1 MTQVKKL
8 EFQPENEGDGHL
20 IAALQVKGDP
30 AAWLAMVRKLLPFP
44 RVMFCLYASCAAP
57 LLHICEAPNF
67 IIDLAGDTS
76 RGKTTALE
84 IASSAWGLPA
94 GHQGG
99 LVKSWNVTKV
109 FAERYSALFNDLPV
123 FLDDS
128 QTADARTVA
137 GVLYMVANGIGRGR
151 GAAKGG
157 VQRVTHWRTICFS
170 TGEQPLT
177 SNTEFGGARARV
189 LTLWGSPFGDAPQGE
204 LVREVKSVL
213 ARHYGHGAYQVVNEL
228 IRLRRAGEW
237 DQLRELYLARVQALA
252 TRFPGNVADRLS
264 RYVALVW
271 VAGDLVHSVLD
282 LPGEPEAAVMSV
294 MREVAGELEEGDYAT
309 RAMDAVRAWAQA
321 REHQFYGKEDFSR
334 VPNEYIGVWRDFSEG
349 EAGQVAFFQP
359 ALKKFLTEQGFSFE
373 AVIRQW
379 RDRAWIKT
387 QSGKSTIVVK
397 IKGNANRMVVIP
409 LTAWLPKESEGVT
422 EV

>member
-1 MTQVKKL
+1 MTAPHI
-8 EFQPENEGDGHL
+8 EFAPESDGDAHL
-20 IAALQVKGDP
+20 VAALHTKGELEP
-30 AAWLAMVRKLLPFP
+30 WLAMLQKCLSFP
-44 RVMFCLYASCAAP
+44 RVMFCLYAACAPP
-57 LLHICEAPNF
+57 LLMICEAPNF

-84 IASSAWGLPA
+84 LAASTWGLPA

-109 FAERYSALFNDLPV
+109 FAERYSALFNDLPI

-128 QTADARTVA
+128 QTTDQRTVA

-151 GAAKGG
+151 GSAKGG
-157 VQRVTHWRTICFS
+157 MQKVQHWRTICFS

-189 LTLWGSPFGDAPQGE
+189 LTLWGSPFGDQPQGE
-204 LVREVKSVL
+204 LVREIKSVT
-213 ARHYGHGAYQVVNEL
+213 ARHYGHAAYLVMHEL
-228 IRLRRAGEW
+228 IKLDAAGKWE
-237 DQLRELYLARVQALA
+237 QLRDLYLARVQQLA
-252 TRFPGNVADRLS
+252 TKFPGNVADRLS

-282 LPGEPEAAVMSV
+282 LPGTPEATVLAI
-294 MREVAGELEEGDYAT
+294 MREVCGELEEGDYAT
-309 RAMDAVRAWAQA
+309 RALEATRAWANA
-321 REHQFYGKEDFSR
+321 NMVSFHGKEDFGR
-334 VPNEYIGVWRDFSEG
+334 PPGRYLGVWRFESG
-349 EAGQVAFFQP
+349 GQTCIGFNP
-359 ALKKFLTEQGFSFE
+359 SYLKQYLTEQGFAFE

-379 RDRAWIKT
+379 RDRNWIRT
-387 QSGKSTIVVK
+387 QSGKSTIVAKVK
-397 IKGNANRMVVIP
+397 GDTNRFIAVY
-409 LTAWLPKESEGVT
+409 LSAWLPEGDEGVT

>member
-1 MTQVKKL
+1 MSNSAHL
-8 EFQPENEGDGHL
+8 EFQPETDGDGHL
-20 IAALQVKGDP
+20 VAALQAKGE
-30 AAWLAMVRKLLPFP
+30 LAPWFDLIRKLAPFP
-44 RVMFCLYASCAAP
+44 RLMFCLYASCAAP
-57 LLHICEAPNF
+57 LLMPCEAPNF

-84 IASSAWGLPA
+84 LAASCWGLPA

-128 QTADARTVA
+128 QTTDQRTVA

-189 LTLWGSPFGDAPQGE
+189 LTLWGSPFGDEPQGE
-204 LVREVKSVL
+204 LVREVKAVT
-213 ARHYGHGAYQVVNEL
+213 ARHYGHAGYAVVNEL
-228 IRLRRAGEW
+228 IRLQQAGEW
-237 DQLRELYLARVQALA
+237 DRLRELYQVRVQQLA

-264 RYVALVW
+264 RYVGLVW
-271 VAGDLVHSVLD
+271 VAGEIMHDVLG
-282 LPGEPEAAVMSV
+282 LPGSPEAAVYSI
-294 MREVAGELEEGDYAT
+294 MREVTGELEEGDYAT
-309 RAMDAVRAWAQA
+309 RALEAVRAWGQA
-321 REHQFYGKEDFSR
+321 NIKSFYPKADDLR
-334 VPNEYIGVWRDFSEG
+334 PTKYLGVWRDREIDTPKY
-349 EAGQVAFFQP
+349 VAIYP
-359 ALKKFLTEQGFSFE
+359 YELKKFLADQGFSYE
-373 AVIRQW
+373 AVVRQW
-379 RDRAWIKT
+379 RDRGWIQT
-387 QSGKSTIVVK
+387 QGGKSTIVVR
-397 IKGNANRMVVIP
+397 IVDDTARMVLIP
-409 LTAWLPKESEGVT
+409 LHIWRPASPDGTVVG
-422 EV
+422 